1 MSLLGVNDNVKTILV
16 SRSSVKPDFFYIYT
30 KFQHIFGKLSEHTH
44 THTHT
49 EAQTQ
54 TGRQTDRLSL
64 SLSVTTQVNAP
75 GQAPQSVCSV
85 SGTSRCVWRG
95 CSSLHKE
102 GCGYDSAGP
111 ITRRSG
117 ASLVGQDTAAHDS
130 STDQAG

>member
-44 THTHT
+44 THT

-64 SLSVTTQVNAP
+64 SLGDDAGKRTRTGTTECLLCLWDQ
-75 GQAPQSVCSV
+75 QM
-85 SGTSRCVWRG
+85 CVAWLQLPAQGR
-95 CSSLHKE
+95 LW
-102 GCGYDSAGP
+102 
-111 ITRRSG
+111 
-117 ASLVGQDTAAHDS
+117 V
-130 STDQAG
+130 